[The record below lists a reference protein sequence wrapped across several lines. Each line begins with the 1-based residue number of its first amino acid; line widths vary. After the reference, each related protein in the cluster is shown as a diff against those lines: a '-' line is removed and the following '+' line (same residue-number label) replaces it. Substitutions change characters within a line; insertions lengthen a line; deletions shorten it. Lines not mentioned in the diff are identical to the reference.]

1 MAETKG
7 KKTIL
12 LPGQMVL
19 IDNQYKIISIN
30 KGKSFM
36 MFDLIN
42 DPGEKNDIAIKKPG
56 LLKEMIKIL
65 ENWQQSCK

>member
-42 DPGEKNDIAIKKPG
+42 DPGEKNDIAIKNPG